1 MLYSRSIE
9 NILSNEVPLCR
20 YYTRGVQP
28 IEVIDLLVSLTVR
41 ISMPSGDVVTE
52 SIDLDESVLIL
63 KKRLCS
69 KYKLN
74 LSYINLIFGQFKM
87 NDDKTL
93 GEYKIYDDTT
103 MLELTL
109 DARPLPSCRDTNRQA
124 TLESQERKVNGSSP
138 PPLPP
143 PIPKE
148 RHLMNDVAAKAPE
161 KWMVVGTML
170 DIHSSVLYSIDIQN
184 KSNPM
189 ACYLAVFHHW
199 QTSIDCPPFTWD
211 TIVEVLESDVVHRHD
226 LAVAIRRKY
235 L

>member
-161 KWMVVGTML
+161 KWM
-170 DIHSSVLYSIDIQN
+170 N